1 VFRELGVSEAE
12 LQRLSELGAL
22 VAHRRALEP
31 EAAVKP
37 PEAAG
42 QAA

>member
-1 VFRELGVSEAE
+1 VFRELGMSEAE

-22 VAHRRALEP
+22 VTHRRALEP
-31 EAAVKP
+31 EVVVKA